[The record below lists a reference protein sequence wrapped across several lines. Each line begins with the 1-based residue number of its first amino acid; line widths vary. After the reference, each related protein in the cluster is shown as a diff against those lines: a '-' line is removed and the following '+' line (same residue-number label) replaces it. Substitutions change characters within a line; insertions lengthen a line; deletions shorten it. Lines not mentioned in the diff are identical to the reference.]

1 MLDAQGCPLVVNTTL
16 RALLE
21 ICATQAEELEALRA
35 ELVAVGVLPPEPEPE
50 GGQPAQA

>member
-21 ICATQAEELEALRA
+21 ICTAQAEELEALRA
-35 ELVAVGVLPPEPEPE
+35 ELVAVGVLTAPAPE
-50 GGQPAQA
+50 GGQPAQG